1 MIHSSGSFLK
11 ISKLSLRPHPATQS
25 CASPNHTEIA
35 KFLVK
40 KGANVNHRNEGGFTP
55 LMHVAYAGNVELV
68 KFLLENGADANA
80 KTANGKTPLIFAREK
95 GGDDVVD
102 LLRKHGSN

>member
-1 MIHSSGSFLK
+1 
-11 ISKLSLRPHPATQS
+11 
-25 CASPNHTEIA
+25 
-35 KFLVK
+35 
-40 KGANVNHRNEGGFTP
+40 
-55 LMHVAYAGNVELV
+55 MHVAYAGNVELV